1 MAVVL
6 STGRVGSKK
15 VRTVRRGVGLLAA
28 VLEINQ
34 GLTDALKV
42 ILYLRVGVE
51 VVLRVGA
58 LRIAGL
64 ALKAGE
70 EIVDVGVGEQVVRRG
85 SRNTGLNTGQVG
97 GRAARRRIS
106 QGDRGATKQ
115 HCAADCT
122 GCDRSC
128 YRTAHSWG

>member
-6 STGRVGSKK
+6 PTGRVGSKK

-34 GLTDALKV
+34 RLAEALKV
-42 ILYLRVGVE
+42 SLYLRVGVE
-51 VVLRVGA
+51 VVLHIVA

-64 ALKAGE
+64 ALKTGE
-70 EIVDVGVGEQVVRRG
+70 EVVDVGMAEQVVRRG
-85 SRNTGLNTGQVG
+85 IRNTGLNTGQVG
-97 GRAARRRIS
+97 GRAAGRRI
-106 QGDRGATKQ
+106 GRGGRGATEE

-122 GCDRSC
+122 GSDGTC
-128 YRTAHSWG
+128 